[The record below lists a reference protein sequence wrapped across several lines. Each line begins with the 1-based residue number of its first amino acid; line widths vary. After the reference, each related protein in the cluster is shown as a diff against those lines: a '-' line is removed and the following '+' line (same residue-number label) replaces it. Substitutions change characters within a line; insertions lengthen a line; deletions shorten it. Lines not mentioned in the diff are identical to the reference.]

1 MTLSPIM
8 MLYWNMQIDTCCMFS
23 DFVQW
28 LWRHIKVSRS
38 KTHHFCM
45 IYLFLNKI
53 NMNREMGAKWSNQ
66 RLEQKNM
73 DRIPSDIRDQRF
85 GIPFHQIWKLHHALI
100 NLRICYCNSMGKY
113 ALVVS
118 AHCVNINIYGLRTLM
133 LPWQFY
139 RMLEYQVNDL
149 KHILL
154 ILLVILLLYVYSRPL
169 EERQVWW
176 LADIFRD
183 SYRVWKHPVS
193 QPIMMKNQTY
203 FMYLLHLYVPYFT
216 HHPHLSSSL
225 LSLNSFVANVIC
237 WYVCDLKKIF
247 FFLSYLYLYNT
258 LMQPG
263 MLVLACGCNCGF
275 PWRYTITWIWR
286 PRNKLLEIQK
296 KIQKS

>member
-1 MTLSPIM
+1 MTSSLIM
-8 MLYWNMQIDTCCMFS
+8 MLYWNVQIDPCCMFP

-45 IYLFLNKI
+45 NYLFLNKI
-53 NMNREMGAKWSNQ
+53 NMNCEMGAKWSNQ

-73 DRIPSDIRDQRF
+73 DWIPSGIRDQRF
-85 GIPFHQIWKLHHALI
+85 GIPFHQIWKPHHALI
-100 NLRICYCNSMGKY
+100 NLRICYCNGMGKY

-118 AHCVNINIYGLRTLM
+118 AHCVNLKIYDVRTLM

-139 RMLEYQVNDL
+139 KMLEYQVNDL

-154 ILLVILLLYVYSRPL
+154 ILLVILCLYVYSRPL

-183 SYRVWKHPVS
+183 SYRVWKHQVS
-193 QPIMMKNQTY
+193 QPIMMKNHTY

-237 WYVCDLKKIF
+237 
-247 FFLSYLYLYNT
+247 
-258 LMQPG
+258 
-263 MLVLACGCNCGF
+263 
-275 PWRYTITWIWR
+275 
-286 PRNKLLEIQK
+286 
-296 KIQKS
+296 